1 MKTGLLISTASL
13 ILLFTPIES
22 RAGPCTDQISDLQK
36 ILDSSDAG
44 SGPTM
49 RTGSTNPSTT
59 GSTQSRAGSA
69 EAPVSATPRQ
79 VPPAGEAPKT
89 NATTA
94 MNAATQDKAAS
105 PQDVRSQIQGQPT
118 SSQIA
123 SGAKPAPDRAKQVE
137 AALGRARS
145 ADQSGDARGC
155 TDAVNEARSILG
167 TK

>member
-1 MKTGLLISTASL
+1 MRMGLFISTTGL
-13 ILLFTPIES
+13 ILLFTPLQS
-22 RAGPCTDQISDLQK
+22 WAGPCTEQISALQK
-36 ILDSSDAG
+36 VLDSSDAG

-49 RTGSTNPSTT
+49 RTGSTTDMTT
-59 GSTQSRAGSA
+59 GSTQSQAGGTA
-69 EAPVSATPRQ
+69 AAVPATPRQ

-105 PQDVRSQIQGQPT
+105 PQDVRSQTQGQPT

-123 SGAKPAPDRAKQVE
+123 SGAAPAPDRAKQVE

-145 ADQSGDARGC
+145 ADQRGDATDC
-155 TDAVNEARSILG
+155 TNAVNEARGLLG

>member
-1 MKTGLLISTASL
+1 MSL
-13 ILLFTPIES
+13 VGTVLVFAPLES
-22 RAGPCTDQISDLQK
+22 RAGPCTDEISALQK
-36 ILDSSDAG
+36 VVSSSDAG

-49 RTGSTNPSTT
+49 RTGSTTGSTTT
-59 GSTQSRAGSA
+59 GSTQPQPGGTD
-69 EAPVSATPRQ
+69 APVSATPRQ
-79 VPPAGEAPKT
+79 VPPAGQAPDT

-94 MNAATQDKAAS
+94 MNATTQNKAAS

-123 SGAKPAPDRAKQVE
+123 SGATPAIDKAKQVE

-145 ADQSGDARGC
+145 ADQSGDATGC
-155 TDAVNEARSILG
+155 MSAVNEAKGILG

>member
-1 MKTGLLISTASL
+1 
-13 ILLFTPIES
+13 
-22 RAGPCTDQISDLQK
+22 
-36 ILDSSDAG
+36 
-44 SGPTM
+44 M
-49 RTGSTNPSTT
+49 RTGSTNAMTT
-59 GSTQSRAGSA
+59 GSTQSQQGGA
-69 EAPVSATPRQ
+69 EGVVPATPRQ

-123 SGAKPAPDRAKQVE
+123 SGATPAPDRAKQVE

-145 ADQSGDARGC
+145 ADQSGNATDC
-155 TDAVNEARSILG
+155 TNAINEAKGLLG

>member
-1 MKTGLLISTASL
+1 MKAGVFVSTAGL
-13 ILLFTPIES
+13 ILVLAPLES
-22 RAGPCTDQISDLQK
+22 WAGPCTEQISALQK
-36 ILDSSDAG
+36 VLDSSDAG

-49 RTGSTNPSTT
+49 RTGSTNAMTT
-59 GSTQSRAGSA
+59 GSTQPQSGSA

-89 NATTA
+89 GATTT

-105 PQDVRSQIQGQPT
+105 PQDVRSQTQGQPT

-123 SGAKPAPDRAKQVE
+123 SGATPAPDRAKLVE

-145 ADQSGDARGC
+145 ADQQGDASEC
-155 TDAVNEARSILG
+155 TSALNEAKSLLG

>member
-1 MKTGLLISTASL
+1 MRMGLLISTAGLMLS
-13 ILLFTPIES
+13 FTPIES
-22 RAGPCTDQISDLQK
+22 WAGPCTEQISAMQK
-36 ILDSSDAG
+36 VLDSSDAG

-49 RTGSTNPSTT
+49 RTGSTNAMTT
-59 GSTQSRAGSA
+59 GSTQPQQGGT
-69 EAPVSATPRQ
+69 EAAVPATPRQ
-79 VPPAGEAPKT
+79 VAPAGEAPKT

-94 MNAATQDKAAS
+94 MNSATQDKAAS

-123 SGAKPAPDRAKQVE
+123 SGATPAPDRAKQVE

-145 ADQSGDARGC
+145 ADQSGDATGC
-155 TDAVNEARSILG
+155 MNAVNEVKGLLG